1 MWRYC
6 FLLLAASAKIWG
18 KIESEPDDKE
28 NENDNQ
34 DTGESDGQDDGLDEG
49 TLHIGA
55 AVTQVTKHPYAATLL
70 ENEVYVCSAV
80 ILNTWWLITES
91 KCFKTEAV
99 SSYVNHRNLKNYTV
113 RVGSSYNNK
122 GGSMFKITTLINNF
136 DLKISAMKLNAAM
149 EFGSR
154 VQSAK
159 LPVYDQE
166 PTLGYLATIIAWTP
180 DGHMRIVNAPL
191 IEPSICDGYT
201 KLLPEHYICL
211 GGVQDINRKFCR
223 KDNGGAVIQ
232 NNTLIGVSSFL
243 HPCAVYT
250 RTHAFPKVSSFA
262 RWLDS
267 VIWDEDNRPTTP
279 PPPSTTSTAKN
290 VPNVTRYSEDS
301 TSYFGDP
308 RKFMLT
314 LPFDPINVPLEPSG
328 DNSVLPRMSL
338 YEAYLQSIA
347 RSKTSTT
354 ADPRTPKP
362 FLKANAEKKNAMEKM
377 RREKQERAL
386 KMMYSAKRFGYNG
399 LQGLQ
404 LQDRR

>member
-6 FLLLAASAKIWG
+6 ILLLATSAKIWG
-18 KIESEPDDKE
+18 KIDSEPDDKE

-34 DTGESDGQDDGLDEG
+34 DTGESEGQDDGLYEDMPR
-49 TLHIGA
+49 IGA
-55 AVTQVTKHPYAATLL
+55 AVAQITKHPYAASLL
-70 ENEVYVCSAV
+70 ENDTYICSAI
-80 ILNTWWLITES
+80 ILNTRWLITES
-91 KCFKTEAV
+91 KCFNTDAT

-122 GGSMFKITTLINNF
+122 GGSLFTITTLLNNF
-136 DLKISAMKLNAAM
+136 DLKISAMKLNSAM

-154 VQSAK
+154 VQGAK

-166 PTLGYLATIIAWTP
+166 PMLGYLATIVAWTP
-180 DGHMRIVNAPL
+180 VGHMRVVNAPL
-191 IEPSICDGYT
+191 IEGSICDSYT
-201 KLLPEHYICL
+201 KLLPEHIICV

-243 HPCAVYT
+243 HPCAIYT

-267 VIWDEDNRPTTP
+267 IIWDEENRPTTP
-279 PPPSTTSTAKN
+279 APITTSTVKN
-290 VPNVTRYSEDS
+290 VANVTSDSEDS
-301 TSYFGDP
+301 TSYFGDRDP

-328 DNSVLPRMSL
+328 DNSVIPRMSL
-338 YEAYLQSIA
+338 YESYLQSIA
-347 RSKTSTT
+347 RSKTTT
-354 ADPRTPKP
+354 TEDPRRTSRP
-362 FLKANAEKKNAMEKM
+362 FLKAKEDTKHAMEKKM
-377 RREKQERAL
+377 REKQERAL

-399 LQGLQ
+399 LQGYNVK
-404 LQDRR
+404 